1 MHKQTVCVC
10 VYLSSTFQNVSGAL
24 AAGLGTGCRC
34 LGSTVHLLHRS
45 RWLSLQAGKLRCAM
59 RAVWHSYWGK
69 LWVFHPSFHSQL
81 NVWLSRVQGLY
92 QDIAGTMG
100 SSQTNCS
107 HNYSSEWNSP
117 SLTVKDWGLCFT
129 CSWLLF
135 SFCCLLTP
143 VYRDKKSLGPQ
154 TDISLSFYL
163 HEFVHTPIFSLPQIN
178 EIS

>member
-10 VYLSSTFQNVSGAL
+10 VYISSTQQGVSGAS
-24 AAGLGTGCRC
+24 AAGLGAGSRC

-45 RWLSLQAGKLRCAM
+45 RWLSLQAGELWCAM

-100 SSQTNCS
+100 SNQRHSS
-107 HNYSSEWNSP
+107 HNYSSEW
-117 SLTVKDWGLCFT
+117 
-129 CSWLLF
+129 
-135 SFCCLLTP
+135 
-143 VYRDKKSLGPQ
+143 KSLLPW
-154 TDISLSFYL
+154 LSKRGSVSPALGCFFPSVVCSPL
-163 HEFVHTPIFSLPQIN
+163 FK
-178 EIS
+178 EIKSH